1 MISTL
6 IANPFFGEKLIYVSF
21 FVLVCAEGVGVHIDA
36 KFRVQKVSLQKK
48 RNCKKKKFRDATN
61 FLSKFV
67 LSLPC
72 CKNGRS
78 DVTHAAVQASIS
90 VEQSSTIE
98 YYCHPPQIWSLFY
111 V

>member
-48 RNCKKKKFRDATN
+48 EIAKRRN
-61 FLSKFV
+61 FV
-67 LSLPC
+67 
-72 CKNGRS
+72 
-78 DVTHAAVQASIS
+78 T
-90 VEQSSTIE
+90 
-98 YYCHPPQIWSLFY
+98 PQIFCQNLFFHFH
-111 V
+111 VVKTEGLT